1 MSDAAYDNDNVFA
14 KILRGEMPAV
24 KLYEDEAT
32 LSFMD
37 IMPRGEGHLLV
48 IPKTPSR
55 NILDIDPKDLAKV
68 METVQKLG
76 RAAIKAFGADGL
88 TISQFNEPAGGQV
101 IFHTHFHV
109 LPRFEGVPLKPP
121 SQDMADVKM
130 LEEQAAKVRAALG
143 EG

>member
-1 MSDAAYDNDNVFA
+1 MSQAAYDNDNVFA

-37 IMPRGEGHLLV
+37 IMPRGDGHLLV
-48 IPKTPSR
+48 IPKAPSR
-55 NILDIDPKDLAKV
+55 NLLDIDPKDLAKV

-76 RAAIKAFGADGL
+76 RAAMKAFEADGL
-88 TISQFNEPAGGQV
+88 TISQFNEAAGGQV

-109 LPRFEGVPLKPP
+109 VPRFDGVALNPP
-121 SQDMADVKM
+121 SQEMADPQVLK
-130 LEEQAAKVRAALG
+130 EQAERIKAALD